1 MSFDFDTVVPRHG
14 TNASK
19 WEFHKGDHWDRT
31 RPEQGDNQVLP
42 MWVAD
47 MDFQCAP
54 AIREA
59 LAKRA
64 EHGIYG
70 YTKATDEYFET
81 VKAWFQRRQGWEMK
95 PEWIVPIPGV
105 VTTLN
110 LCVRTFVTPGKKVII
125 QQPVYHPFPKVVENN
140 GAQVVNNGL
149 VYENG
154 RYGMDFDDLA
164 AKAADP
170 DVEMLILCSPHNP
183 VSRVW
188 SPDELQ
194 RLAQICLENDV
205 LLVADE
211 LHGDLIYSDAR
222 FTTVASLGEEVL
234 QNSIICTAPSK
245 AFNLAGLHLSNIAVP
260 DPDRRARLLQTVM
273 STGLY
278 GMNPF
283 SMDAVIAAYGQ
294 SEDWL
299 DACIAYFEANYR
311 FMAEALA
318 ERVPQ
323 VSLVKPEGTY
333 MVWMDC
339 RRLGLSDEALED
351 LMLNKCGLYLNE
363 GYTFGPGGSGFER
376 FNLACPRSIVERAVD
391 RLDREIN
398 VL

>member
-1 MSFDFDTVVPRHG
+1 MPYDFETVVPRHG
-14 TNASK
+14 TNSAK
-19 WEFHKGDHWDRT
+19 WEFHKGDPWDRT
-31 RPEQGDNQVLP
+31 RPALGDDQVLP

-47 MDFQCAP
+47 MDFLCAP

-64 EHGIYG
+64 AHGIYG
-70 YTKATDEYFET
+70 YTRPTDEYFQ
-81 VKAWFQRRQGWEMK
+81 VVSDWFRRRQDWEMK
-95 PEWIVPIPGV
+95 PEWIVTVPGV

-110 LCVRTFVTPGKKVII
+110 LCVRTFVTPGHKVII

-140 GAQVVNNGL
+140 GAVVVNNGL

-154 RYGMDFDDLA
+154 RYRMDFDDLA

-170 DVEMLILCSPHNP
+170 LAEMLILCSPHNP

-188 SPDELQ
+188 SPEELK
-194 RLAQICLENDV
+194 RLSDICVENNV

-222 FTTVASLGEEVL
+222 FTTVASLGEAAL

-260 DPDRRARLLQTVM
+260 NPGLRDRLQQAVM

-278 GMNPF
+278 GHNPF
-283 SMDAVIAAYGQ
+283 SMDAVIASYRD

-299 DACIAYFEANYR
+299 DAALAYIEANYR

-333 MVWMDC
+333 MVWLDC
-339 RRLGLSDEALED
+339 RRLGLDDAALED
-351 LMLNKCGLYLNE
+351 LMLNKCKLYLNE

-376 FNLACPRSIVERAVD
+376 FNLSCPRSIVEQAVD

-398 VL
+398 AL

>member
-1 MSFDFDTVVPRHG
+1 MSYDFDTVVPRHG
-14 TNASK
+14 SNASK

-31 RPEQGDNQVLP
+31 RPEYGDDQVLP

-47 MDFQCAP
+47 MDFLCAP

-59 LAKRA
+59 LKKRA

-70 YTKATDEYFET
+70 YTKPTDDYLQIVT
-81 VKAWFQRRQGWEMK
+81 DWFRRRQGWEMK
-95 PEWIVPIPGV
+95 PEWIVTVPGV

-110 LCVRTFVTPGKKVII
+110 LCVRSFVTPGKKVII

-140 GAQVVNNGL
+140 GGIVVNNGL

-154 RYGMDFDDLA
+154 RYRMDFDDLA
-164 AKAADP
+164 TKAADP
-170 DVEMLILCSPHNP
+170 DVQMLILCSPHNP

-188 SPDELQ
+188 SGEELK
-194 RLAQICLENDV
+194 RLSDICLANDV

-211 LHGDLIYSDAR
+211 LHGDLIYSDQR
-222 FTTVASLGEEVL
+222 FTTVASLGEEAL
-234 QNSIICTAPSK
+234 QNTIICTAPSK

-260 DPDRRARLLQTVM
+260 NPKLRERLGQAVGA
-273 STGLY
+273 TGLY
-278 GMNPF
+278 GVNPF
-283 SMDAVIAAYGQ
+283 SMDAVMAAYGQ

-299 DACIAYFEANYR
+299 DAAMAYIEANYR
-311 FMAEALA
+311 YMAEALA

-333 MVWMDC
+333 MVWLDC
-339 RRLGLSDEALED
+339 RRLGLDDAGLED
-351 LMLNKCGLYLNE
+351 LMLNKAKLYLNE

-376 FNLACPRSIVERAVD
+376 FNLACPRSIVERAVE
-391 RLDREIN
+391 RLDKEIN
-398 VL
+398 AL